1 MRVLLYNMCSLTWV
15 SRGNYLIYIGRFSL
29 LIYAF
34 PLLGVSF
41 RMCKKES
48 PTFFG
53 KSPTFFGKSPTF
65 LEKRP
70 RFFEKCPTFF
80 EEVPSIHWQSPRNAR
95 EMMPVKE
102 VFKGHKARFYDEMEQ
117 NTAKGDKKLQI
128 SFWGIWAK
136 NGLYSIILRSL
147 DCKIVLSEIFLRFF
161 CRKSW

>member
-53 KSPTFFGKSPTF
+53 KKSNVFWKNLPRFWRNVEIFREMSNVFWGSAEHSLTISEKM
-65 LEKRP
+65 LEK
-70 RFFEKCPTFF
+70 C
-80 EEVPSIHWQSPRNAR
+80 SRNVR
-95 EMMPVKE
+95 EMMQVKE

-117 NTAKGDKKLQI
+117 NTAKGNKKPQI
-128 SFWGIWAK
+128 SFQRGGAK
-136 NGLYSIILRSL
+136 MG
-147 DCKIVLSEIFLRFF
+147 
-161 CRKSW
+161 RKGRTCVVYIAK